1 MSAHVLDQNVLFTDG
16 NHGGQDLLFESI
28 ASDLLQKGFS
38 INHNALPIGL
48 AEILLQQAQ
57 SLSPQQLTPAS
68 TGRKQQRTL
77 NTFVRSDNICW
88 IEGES
93 SAEAEWLVW
102 AEQLQVFL
110 NRRLFLGLFSFE
122 SHFAQ
127 YEPGDFYKKHF
138 DAFKADPLDKQAQQL
153 TNLVLSIVFYLNPG
167 WLPTDGGELLMYT
180 GDDKQEEVKI
190 TPSFNTL
197 VAFLSEEFPHE
208 VLKTQRTRNSIAGW
222 YRVNCSRLDRVD
234 PPL

>member
-77 NTFVRSDNICW
+77 NTFVRSDNIFW
-88 IEGES
+88 TES
-93 SAEAEWLVW
+93 
-102 AEQLQVFL
+102 
-110 NRRLFLGLFSFE
+110 G
-122 SHFAQ
+122 
-127 YEPGDFYKKHF
+127 
-138 DAFKADPLDKQAQQL
+138 
-153 TNLVLSIVFYLNPG
+153 
-167 WLPTDGGELLMYT
+167 
-180 GDDKQEEVKI
+180 I
-190 TPSFNTL
+190 TPKEYFG
-197 VAFLSEEFPHE
+197 VA
-208 VLKTQRTRNSIAGW
+208 
-222 YRVNCSRLDRVD
+222 
-234 PPL
+234 